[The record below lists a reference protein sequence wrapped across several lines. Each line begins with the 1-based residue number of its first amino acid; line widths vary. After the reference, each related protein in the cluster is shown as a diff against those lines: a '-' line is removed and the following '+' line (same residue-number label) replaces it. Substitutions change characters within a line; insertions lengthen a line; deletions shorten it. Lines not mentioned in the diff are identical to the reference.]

1 MYSLNSHERD
11 DSNGL
16 ALRKQKWERIFKN
29 GKGASFY
36 EKNNFRILDDAIDFL
51 FVQFSPS
58 RLSSCSGRHIRP
70 FPVFAGGYRSY
81 VRGGIPRSAA
91 GF

>member
-16 ALRKQKWERIFKN
+16 ALRKQKRERIFKN

-36 EKNNFRILDDAIDFL
+36 EKDNFRILDDAIDFL
-51 FVQFSPS
+51 FTE
-58 RLSSCSGRHIRP
+58 R
-70 FPVFAGGYRSY
+70 
-81 VRGGIPRSAA
+81 
-91 GF
+91 